1 MTILMEM
8 IMGAA
13 CIFYL
18 YVLAHFWHEARNSR
32 RLRKNYMKLRPFV
45 AFGEERPLQRDAG
58 ARADSERWASDLH
71 LISPPQAV
79 VKTKRAA

>member
-18 YVLAHFWHEARNSR
+18 YVLAHFWHEARSSR
-32 RLRKNYMKLRPFV
+32 RLRKNYMKRRSFV
-45 AFGEERPLQRDAG
+45 ACGEERPLKPDAG
-58 ARADSERWASDLH
+58 AQADSERWASDLH
-71 LISPPQAV
+71 LISPPQPA